1 MDIGAIVNQFG
12 LPVGLLLYFIWQNY
26 QINRE
31 YNAYIKDIANKAI
44 LAIDKSTEV
53 DTKMLAVA
61 ERMEKRLND
70 ERRTN

>member
-1 MDIGAIVNQFG
+1 MDIGAVVNQFG

-44 LAIDKSTEV
+44 AAIDKSTEV

-70 ERRTN
+70 ERRLD